1 MCFGAYEAPDWETV
15 LEQRKETVNGDD
27 MESAVFDKVF
37 FDKLNTLKMSL
48 NMRLSQGMS
57 GIRKSSAKGSS
68 VEFSDFREYM
78 LGDDIRRIDWNAY
91 GRTDKLYIKQFM
103 EEKEGIFQI
112 FIDTSRSMSFGEAP
126 KSTLA
131 LQTAGALSYII
142 LNNLDRVYI
151 NEMKENSI
159 TRGKGVTGTSAFS
172 HVLKDLE
179 RITFDGKTTLNKTIL
194 SRPVQNGGVSFI
206 ISDFLDKEGIEDAM
220 KYLAYRKQ
228 TIVLIQILA
237 REEMEANYEGTRN
250 ILDMETEERV
260 KITMSNAAIRQ
271 YKERLREMQEHL
283 QALARKYGAAYIF
296 MQSDESLIYAMLH
309 GFSGVLQGR

>member
-1 MCFGAYEAPDWETV
+1 
-15 LEQRKETVNGDD
+15 

-37 FDKLNTLKMSL
+37 FEKLNTLKMSL

>member
-1 MCFGAYEAPDWETV
+1 
-15 LEQRKETVNGDD
+15 
-27 MESAVFDKVF
+27 MESVVFDKGF
-37 FDKLNTLKMSL
+37 FEKLNTLKMSL

-112 FIDTSRSMSFGEAP
+112 FIDTSRSMQFGEVP

-131 LQTAGALSYII
+131 LQMAGALSYII

-151 NEMKENSI
+151 NEMKEGS
-159 TRGKGVTGTSAFS
+159 TVRGKGVTGTAAFP
-172 HVLKDLE
+172 HVLRDLE
-179 RITFDGKTTLNKTIL
+179 RITFDGKTALNKTIL

-206 ISDFLDKEGIEDAM
+206 ISDFLDREGIEDAM
-220 KYLAYRKQ
+220 RYLAYRKQ
-228 TIVLIQILA
+228 TIVLVQILA
-237 REEMEANYEGTRN
+237 KEEIDIDYEGTVN
-250 ILDMETEERV
+250 ILDMETGERL
-260 KITMSNAAIRQ
+260 KITMSNASIQQYRQ
-271 YKERLREMQEHL
+271 QLHAMQDHL
-283 QALARKYGAAYIF
+283 QALAGKYGAAYIF

>member
-1 MCFGAYEAPDWETV
+1 
-15 LEQRKETVNGDD
+15 
-27 MESAVFDKVF
+27 MESAVFDKGF

-48 NMRLSQGMS
+48 NMRLNQGMS

-112 FIDTSRSMSFGEAP
+112 FVDTSKSMEFGEIP
-126 KSTLA
+126 KSKMA
-131 LQTAGALSYII
+131 LQTAGALAYII
-142 LNNLDRVYI
+142 LANLDRVYV

-159 TRGKGVTGTSAFS
+159 TQGKGVTGSSAFS
-172 HVLKDLE
+172 YILDNLN

-194 SRPVQNGGVSFI
+194 SRPVKSGGVSII
-206 ISDFLDKEGIEDAM
+206 ISDFLDENGIGEAM
-220 KYLAYRKQ
+220 KYLAYKKQ

-237 REEMEANYEGTRN
+237 KEETRIEYEGTVN
-250 ILDMETEERV
+250 ILDMETSDRV
-260 KITMSNAAIRQ
+260 KITMSNATIKK
-271 YKERLREMQEHL
+271 YNETLFTMQSNL
-283 QALARKYGAAYIF
+283 QNLARKYGAHYIF
-296 MQSDESLIYAMLH
+296 MQSDESLIAAMLH
-309 GFSGVLQGR
+309 GFSGILQGK